1 MEIIEV
7 FKKIVA
13 PEFATMA
20 DEDIN
25 IFIDEAKIE
34 LSEKVWGKRYNRG
47 VALIAAHLIAM
58 SKINSNGGGGSAPI
72 KRTKVGSLEREYAVS
87 TENNDAL
94 KLTKFGNE
102 FLRLRRQ
109 VLMTP
114 LFV

>member
-1 MEIIEV
+1 MSILNT

-13 PEFATMA
+13 PEFATMS
-20 DEDIN
+20 DIDIN
-25 IFIDEAKIE
+25 MFLDEARIE
-34 LSEKVWGKRYNRG
+34 LSEATWGKRYDRA
-47 VALIAAHLIAM
+47 VCLIAAHLIAM
-58 SKINSNGGGGSAPI
+58 SKINSSSGGGSAPI

-87 TENNDAL
+87 TENNDSF

-114 LFV
+114 MFV